1 MKIVSPSTMLM
12 FSTPDAAQFI
22 ERAGRTCYKSEDK
35 ITDESAGKFVKMIME
50 RGHESVIEHAHASFL
65 VVCDRGVS
73 HEFVRHRI
81 FSYSQESTRYCDYC
95 NAKFD
100 GQISLI
106 RPPFRNL
113 ASEEHWRKLA
123 EQSEGTYHI
132 LRELGEPPEIAR
144 ACLLTSLKTEL
155 VGTANFREWRH
166 FLRMRAVNPKAHP
179 QMREIAIPIGL
190 TLLELCPQVF
200 GDFKESLE
208 EAQKGLDLGPR
219 IV

>member
-1 MKIVSPSTMLM
+1 MC
-12 FSTPDAAQFI
+12 STPNAAEFI

-35 ITDESAGKFVKMIME
+35 ITAESAGKFVKMLLE

-95 NAKFD
+95 KAKFD
-100 GQISLI
+100 GQISVV
-106 RPPFRNL
+106 RPPLSKDGAEAIWRAANEF
-113 ASEEHWRKLA
+113 SEKSYFA
-123 EQSEGTYHI
+123 

-144 ACLLTSLKTEL
+144 SVLMTDLKTEL

-179 QMREIAIPIGL
+179 QMREIAIPIGKA
-190 TLLELCPQVF
+190 LLELCPQVF
-200 GDFKESLE
+200 EDFREKLS
-208 EAQKGLDLGPR
+208 A
-219 IV
+219 